1 MMERIS
7 YIDSIKG
14 LAIFLMVMGH
24 ALFCCLEGTGV
35 DIAHVVPEAPSNLL
49 YAAGLGNFIYS
60 FHMGLFFFISGFL
73 TYKDRFDYKHL
84 LISRSKRL
92 LVPYIVLLLLGQ
104 YYWFLFSL
112 WQISLVASLLIG
124 VLGLMKKRS
133 PLLDLIF
140 VIGSFFALDL
150 FFNLPLFA
158 FDKPDLRYGM
168 YFYMPFCFGM
178 LVRKYK
184 CIEDYIHS
192 NPNVPL
198 LCYLA
203 LFLMTYFT
211 WPSWKG
217 FSPTTLSTLF
227 LSTAASLFIF
237 DWFKSGINRYLDKGL
252 SYIGSKTMQIYI
264 LHVFF
269 LPHFSQ
275 LGEYWINTDCG
286 SCLMTQIVYSMVC
299 SSIVIII
306 ALLVSS
312 VMERSILI
320 RNVFFGQ

>member
-1 MMERIS
+1 MERIS

-24 ALFCCLEGTGV
+24 TLSCCLEGSGV
-35 DIAHVVPEAPSNLL
+35 DIAHVVPDAPTNLL

-60 FHMGLFFFISGFL
+60 FHMGLFFFISGYL

-92 LVPYIVLLLLGQ
+92 LIPYIVLLVLGLH
-104 YYWFLFSL
+104 YWFLFSL
-112 WQISLVASLLIG
+112 WQISLVASLLFG
-124 VLGLMKKRS
+124 MLGLMRKKML
-133 PLLDLIF
+133 LLDLIF
-140 VIGSFFALDL
+140 VIVSFFALDL

-158 FDKPDLRYGM
+158 FDRPDLRYGM
-168 YFYMPFCFGM
+168 CFFVPFCCGM

-184 CIEDYIHS
+184 NIEEYIHS
-192 NPNVPL
+192 NPSVPL

-203 LFLMTYFT
+203 LFLITYFQ

-217 FSPTTLSTLF
+217 FSVTTLSSLF
-227 LSTAASLFIF
+227 LSTAASFFIF
-237 DWFKSGINRYLDKGL
+237 DWFKTGINRYLDKGL

-269 LPHFSQ
+269 LPHFHQ
-275 LGEYWINTDCG
+275 LGEYWINTDHG
-286 SCLMTQIVYSMVC
+286 SCLMTQIVYSIVC
-299 SSIVIII
+299 SFIVII
-306 ALLVSS
+306 LVLIVLSII
-312 VMERSILI
+312 ERSTFI
-320 RNVFFGQ
+320 RKVLWGQ